1 MVTQQFKERLKEYFT
16 FTRKE
21 RNGIFMLLVFI
32 FILQGAIIYT
42 HYSGFSIN
50 NSDSPSSLKEMLDF
64 EKALAA
70 MEKPDSFAFN
80 NQQQFVSTS
89 KEESGSISYQQF
101 DPNTI
106 TAPEWK
112 KMGVNEKASLS
123 ILHYLNKG
131 GRFRKKEDLKKIYTL
146 SSTEYERLQPYI
158 LILDSVPEIKYQDN
172 KVYLSRTKTVALVEV
187 NAASKEELMTLP
199 MIGEK
204 RAEQIIKYRDLLGGF
219 VVEDQLKE
227 VYSIPDSVYQLIKSK
242 ITINNSLIKHIH
254 INSDSISSLK
264 HFYITKPIA
273 RLIVNYRLQHGA
285 YKSVE
290 DIKKLPL
297 ITDSLFGKIEHY
309 LMAD

>member
-32 FILQGAIIYT
+32 FILQAAIIYT

-50 NSDSPSSLKEMLDF
+50 YNDSPSSLKEILDF
-64 EKALAA
+64 ENALAL

-89 KEESGSISYQQF
+89 KEESGSISYRQF

-273 RLIVNYRLQHGA
+273 RLIVNYRLQHGD

-290 DIKKLPL
+290 EIKKLPL